1 MPTVM
6 IASVLIIFLL
16 CLHHT
21 ILLSAPA
28 PSFFFLCSSPKHFS
42 YSVHIAFWVTPT
54 MHLSTSSSLEA
65 PDGCDCLCQLCSRGK
80 DKPVFTLLQ
89 SFLFVFVNF
98 ELSEVTI
105 AMEAV
110 IDYVI
115 LFIIFSLLFSWD
127 YGLMFL

>member
-1 MPTVM
+1 MSTVM

-16 CLHHT
+16 RLHHT

-42 YSVHIAFWVTPT
+42 YSVHSAFWVTPT

-65 PDGCDCLCQLCSRGK
+65 PDGCDCLCQLFSGGK
-80 DKPVFTLLQ
+80 DKPDFTLLQ
-89 SFLFVFVNF
+89 SVLFVFVNF

-105 AMEAV
+105 AMEA
-110 IDYVI
+110 
-115 LFIIFSLLFSWD
+115 IIHYFFFVVFL
-127 YGLMFL
+127 GLWLNVLEIST